1 MIIYEGLGRLAD
13 TGFALRFLRLMT
25 MPVEKTAAFKTGV
38 IDKNYLKIKKPETPE
53 EKNAYT
59 LFHRLVFNIKRLIR
73 KLPFGK
79 LTVSSYLAAL
89 WLVKENTDMSDEEI
103 GSVLREA
110 TGIDPNTIELAENN
124 LFINNDGYLQE
135 GTYILN
141 KELLLPFTGENL
153 IQKGSSIVVNEN
165 TQPCGSI
172 FNVPVFKVWHEK
184 TKSNVY
190 VTQEDIQDV

>member
-1 MIIYEGLGRLAD
+1 MLFRSDNLEDNFKQVCHLLEVCSKAGLI
-13 TGFALRFLRLMT
+13 FNS
-25 MPVEKTAAFKTGV
+25 
-38 IDKNYLKIKKPETPE
+38 DKYKIMSFNGWT
-53 EKNAYT
+53 
-59 LFHRLVFNIKRLIR
+59 NIKRLIR

-165 TQPCGSI
+165 TQQCGSI
-172 FNVPVFKVWHEK
+172 FNVPEFKVWHENTYHMGK
-184 TKSNVY
+184 HQKWLFFS
-190 VTQEDIQDV
+190 I